1 VDGVAGEAGPE
12 ECRARG
18 RRRDWRGGDME
29 RFWQRGQAVVGAQ
42 CGGGELK
49 VACAGEPVAEARH
62 SGGDLEMADVG

>member
-1 VDGVAGEAGPE
+1 MS
-12 ECRARG
+12 RARQG
-18 RRRDWRGGDME
+18 WKSVEHGGGGEIGGAATWRG
-29 RFWQRGQAVVGAQ
+29 FWQRGQAVVGAQ